1 MAMQFTDL
9 KKLLDQK
16 KLEYYEKPGRSE
28 VMANFSELFGKHQIV
43 IRLEVDGTFLQFRTL
58 GFLEC
63 PKSHP
68 SIGPVLE
75 VIGELNYRMRLVKF
89 GWDPSDG
96 EIVAYADL
104 WLEDNDVTLQQF
116 DRMLGNYI
124 FSIDLSRHR
133 LAQTIETGEDP
144 GEVSP
149 AEIAERLKQVMAEKG
164 GGDPMKKLLD
174 KLLDGDE
181 GKKEKKV
188 VKI

>member
-16 KLEYYEKPGRSE
+16 NLKYYEKPGQSE

-58 GFLEC
+58 GYLEC

-68 SIGPVLE
+68 AIGPVLE

-89 GWDPSDG
+89 GWDPNDG
-96 EIVAYADL
+96 EIVAYADM
-104 WLEDNDVTLQQF
+104 WLQDNDVTLQQF
-116 DRMLGNYI
+116 DKMLGNYM
-124 FSIDLSRHR
+124 FSIDVSRHR
-133 LAQTIETGEDP
+133 LAQTIATGEDP
-144 GEVSP
+144 GQVSP
-149 AEIAERLKQVMAEKG
+149 KEITERLKQVVATKG

-174 KLLDGDE
+174 KLLGDDE
-181 GKKEKKV
+181 GKKKPKV
-188 VKI
+188 VTI